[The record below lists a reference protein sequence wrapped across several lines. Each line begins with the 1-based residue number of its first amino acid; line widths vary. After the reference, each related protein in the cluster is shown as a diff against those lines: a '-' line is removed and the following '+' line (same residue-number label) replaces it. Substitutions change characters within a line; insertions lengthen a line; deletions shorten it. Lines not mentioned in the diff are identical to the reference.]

1 MFIRISLSHYSLN
14 LRSLSPTFD
23 PDKTFILRRFI
34 FNRGVTMKEL
44 RELLITKEDY
54 LEYLEQ
60 RLRLQGSCQQK
71 IETMSFPFL
80 FTSGSE
86 LLRNYI
92 LSSTEFTSTLQDE
105 YKLQDRGFLWYL
117 FSQAVREILVAPEHI
132 VIKYEL
138 QEDYRKPFKQ
148 FYL

>member
-1 MFIRISLSHYSLN
+1 
-14 LRSLSPTFD
+14 
-23 PDKTFILRRFI
+23 
-34 FNRGVTMKEL
+34 MKEL
-44 RELLITKEDY
+44 TELLITKEDY

-80 FTSGSE
+80 FVSGSE
-86 LLRNYI
+86 LLRSYI
-92 LSSTEFTSTLQDE
+92 LSSTKFTSTLQDE